1 MSAIPVSAQKDSNHN
16 FEISKNLEI
25 FNDIYKQLDMFY
37 VDSLS
42 ADTVIEW
49 GIDAM
54 LRQVDPF
61 TVYYPEEGMDE
72 LKEMTTGKYAG
83 IGAVIRFYKKEDR
96 VMVIEPQE
104 DSPAIEA
111 GVKGGDLIL
120 SIDGKD
126 MKGKSTQEVS
136 ENLRGDAGTTFELTV
151 KRAGVEH
158 PLSFKITRRNI
169 AMPPVPYYG
178 MVADGIGYIYFERF
192 VDGCSRDVRRA
203 VVDLKEQGAKALVI
217 DMRGNP
223 GGPLSEAVE
232 VTNLFVPRGQ
242 KVVYTKGKLA
252 SVNSEHYTKK
262 EPLDV
267 DIPVAVL
274 VDGSTASSAEIVSGA
289 WQDWDRAVIV
299 GERTYGKGLVQMI
312 REVPYHGSLKVTTS
326 RYYIPSGR
334 CIQAYDYR
342 HLNPDGSAKTL
353 PDSLTKAFKTAG
365 GREVRDGGGIK
376 PDVVITPDSLPSI
389 VYDIATSDVLLDYVN
404 HYVQTHATIAPA
416 GDFSLTD
423 ADYADFVKMVEESD
437 FTYKRRTEE
446 MMKLLERT
454 ARFEGCYEG
463 AKPEFEALAAKMKGG
478 VAADLELPKNKEE
491 IKSVLESDIVAR
503 YYFRRG
509 VVQQQL
515 KTDKDLKTAL
525 EILTDTERYESLLKP
540 VKNEKEKGES
550 QQGHHVRYHGYGRSR
565 VGGCRVLLDVVF
577 PRRDAWNGRG
587 ADGVSDIVG

>member
-49 GIDAM
+49 GIDSM

-83 IGAVIRFYKKEDR
+83 IGAVLRFYKKEDR

-178 MVADGIGYIYFERF
+178 MVSDGIGYIYFERF

-540 VKNEKEKGES
+540 VKK
-550 QQGHHVRYHGYGRSR
+550 
-565 VGGCRVLLDVVF
+565 
-577 PRRDAWNGRG
+577 
-587 ADGVSDIVG
+587 

>member
-54 LRQVDPF
+54 LRQGDPF
-61 TVYYPEEGMDE
+61 TMYYPEEGMDE

-540 VKNEKEKGES
+540 VKK
-550 QQGHHVRYHGYGRSR
+550 
-565 VGGCRVLLDVVF
+565 
-577 PRRDAWNGRG
+577 
-587 ADGVSDIVG
+587 

>member
-136 ENLRGDAGTTFELTV
+136 ENLRGNAGTTFELTV

-169 AMPPVPYYG
+169 AMPPMPYYG
-178 MVADGIGYIYFERF
+178 MVSDGIGYIYFERF

-540 VKNEKEKGES
+540 VKK
-550 QQGHHVRYHGYGRSR
+550 
-565 VGGCRVLLDVVF
+565 
-577 PRRDAWNGRG
+577 
-587 ADGVSDIVG
+587 

>member
-1 MSAIPVSAQKDSNHN
+1 MSAVPVSAQKDSNHN

-267 DIPVAVL
+267 DVPVAVL

-299 GERTYGKGLVQMI
+299 GECTYGKGLVQMI

-404 HYVQTHATIAPA
+404 HYVQTHAAIAPA
-416 GDFSLTD
+416 GEFSLTD
-423 ADYADFVKMVEESD
+423 ADYADFVKMVEGSD

-478 VAADLELPKNKEE
+478 VSADLEVPKNKEE

-515 KTDKDLKTAL
+515 KADKDLKTAL
-525 EILTDTERYESLLKP
+525 EILTDTERYASLLKP
-540 VKNEKEKGES
+540 VKK
-550 QQGHHVRYHGYGRSR
+550 
-565 VGGCRVLLDVVF
+565 
-577 PRRDAWNGRG
+577 
-587 ADGVSDIVG
+587 

>member
-1 MSAIPVSAQKDSNHN
+1 MKKIFLAAGLCCMSAIPVSAQKDSNHN

-96 VMVIEPQE
+96 VMVIEPQA

-178 MVADGIGYIYFERF
+178 MVSDGIGYIYFERF

-540 VKNEKEKGES
+540 VKK
-550 QQGHHVRYHGYGRSR
+550 
-565 VGGCRVLLDVVF
+565 
-577 PRRDAWNGRG
+577 
-587 ADGVSDIVG
+587 

>member
-1 MSAIPVSAQKDSNHN
+1 MSAVPVSAQKDSNHN

-178 MVADGIGYIYFERF
+178 MVSDGIGYIYFERF

-404 HYVQTHATIAPA
+404 HYVQTHAAIAPA
-416 GDFSLTD
+416 GEFSLTD
-423 ADYADFVKMVEESD
+423 ADYADFVKMVEGSD

-463 AKPEFEALAAKMKGG
+463 AKPEFEVLAAKMKGG
-478 VAADLELPKNKEE
+478 VSADLEVPKNKEE

-515 KTDKDLKTAL
+515 KADKDLKTAL
-525 EILTDTERYESLLKP
+525 EILTDTERYASLLKP
-540 VKNEKEKGES
+540 VKK
-550 QQGHHVRYHGYGRSR
+550 
-565 VGGCRVLLDVVF
+565 
-577 PRRDAWNGRG
+577 
-587 ADGVSDIVG
+587 

>member
-1 MSAIPVSAQKDSNHN
+1 MKKIFLAAGLCCMSAIPVSAQKDSNHN

-61 TVYYPEEGMDE
+61 TMYYPEEGMDE

-178 MVADGIGYIYFERF
+178 MVSDGIGYIYFERF

-404 HYVQTHATIAPA
+404 RYVQTHATIAPA

-503 YYFRRG
+503 YYFRRW

-540 VKNEKEKGES
+540 VKK
-550 QQGHHVRYHGYGRSR
+550 
-565 VGGCRVLLDVVF
+565 
-577 PRRDAWNGRG
+577 
-587 ADGVSDIVG
+587 

>member
-1 MSAIPVSAQKDSNHN
+1 MKKIFLAAGLCCMSAIPVSAQKDSNHN

-61 TVYYPEEGMDE
+61 TLYYPEEGMDE

-178 MVADGIGYIYFERF
+178 MVSDGIGYIYFERF

-540 VKNEKEKGES
+540 VKK
-550 QQGHHVRYHGYGRSR
+550 
-565 VGGCRVLLDVVF
+565 
-577 PRRDAWNGRG
+577 
-587 ADGVSDIVG
+587 

>member
-1 MSAIPVSAQKDSNHN
+1 MKKIFLAAGLCCMSAIPVSAQKDSNHN

-61 TVYYPEEGMDE
+61 TMYYPEEGMDE

-178 MVADGIGYIYFERF
+178 MVSDGIGYIYFERF

-404 HYVQTHATIAPA
+404 RYVQTHSTIAPA

-478 VAADLELPKNKEE
+478 VAADLELPKNKGE

-515 KTDKDLKTAL
+515 KADKDLKTAL

-540 VKNEKEKGES
+540 VKK
-550 QQGHHVRYHGYGRSR
+550 
-565 VGGCRVLLDVVF
+565 
-577 PRRDAWNGRG
+577 
-587 ADGVSDIVG
+587 

>member
-1 MSAIPVSAQKDSNHN
+1 MKKIFLAAGLCCMSAIPVSAQKDSNHN

-61 TVYYPEEGMDE
+61 TMYYPEEGMDE

-178 MVADGIGYIYFERF
+178 MVSDGIGYIYFERF

-404 HYVQTHATIAPA
+404 LYVQTHSTISPA
-416 GDFSLTD
+416 LDFSVTE

-478 VAADLELPKNKEE
+478 VAADLELPKNKGE

-515 KTDKDLKTAL
+515 KADKDLKTAL

-540 VKNEKEKGES
+540 VKK
-550 QQGHHVRYHGYGRSR
+550 
-565 VGGCRVLLDVVF
+565 
-577 PRRDAWNGRG
+577 
-587 ADGVSDIVG
+587 

>member
-1 MSAIPVSAQKDSNHN
+1 MSAVPVSAQKDSNHN

-25 FNDIYKQLDMFY
+25 FNDIYKQLDIFY

-404 HYVQTHATIAPA
+404 HYVQTHAAIAPA
-416 GDFSLTD
+416 GEFSLTD
-423 ADYADFVKMVEESD
+423 ADYADFVKMVEGSD

-478 VAADLELPKNKEE
+478 VSADLEVPKNKEE

-515 KTDKDLKTAL
+515 KADKDLKTAL
-525 EILTDTERYESLLKP
+525 EILTDTERYASLLKP
-540 VKNEKEKGES
+540 VKK
-550 QQGHHVRYHGYGRSR
+550 
-565 VGGCRVLLDVVF
+565 
-577 PRRDAWNGRG
+577 
-587 ADGVSDIVG
+587 

>member
-1 MSAIPVSAQKDSNHN
+1 MKKIFLAAGLCCMSAIPVSAQKDSNHN

-61 TVYYPEEGMDE
+61 TMYYPEEGMDE

-126 MKGKSTQEVS
+126 MKGKITQEVS

-515 KTDKDLKTAL
+515 KADKDLKTAL

-540 VKNEKEKGES
+540 VKK
-550 QQGHHVRYHGYGRSR
+550 
-565 VGGCRVLLDVVF
+565 
-577 PRRDAWNGRG
+577 
-587 ADGVSDIVG
+587 

>member
-1 MSAIPVSAQKDSNHN
+1 MKKIFLAAGLCCISAVPVSAQKDSNHN

-404 HYVQTHATIAPA
+404 HYVQTHAAIAPA
-416 GDFSLTD
+416 GEFSLTD
-423 ADYADFVKMVEESD
+423 ADYADFVKMVEGSD

-478 VAADLELPKNKEE
+478 VSADLEVPKNKEE

-515 KTDKDLKTAL
+515 KADKDLKTAL
-525 EILTDTERYESLLKP
+525 EILTDTERYASLLKP
-540 VKNEKEKGES
+540 VKK
-550 QQGHHVRYHGYGRSR
+550 
-565 VGGCRVLLDVVF
+565 
-577 PRRDAWNGRG
+577 
-587 ADGVSDIVG
+587 

>member
-1 MSAIPVSAQKDSNHN
+1 MKKIFLAAGLCCMSAIPVSAQKDSNHN

-54 LRQVDPF
+54 LRQGDPF

-178 MVADGIGYIYFERF
+178 MVSDGIGYIYFERF

-515 KTDKDLKTAL
+515 KADKDLKTAL

-540 VKNEKEKGES
+540 VKK
-550 QQGHHVRYHGYGRSR
+550 
-565 VGGCRVLLDVVF
+565 
-577 PRRDAWNGRG
+577 
-587 ADGVSDIVG
+587 

>member
-1 MSAIPVSAQKDSNHN
+1 MSAVPVSAQKDSNHN

-203 VVDLKEQGAKALVI
+203 VVDLKERGAKALVI

-312 REVPYHGSLKVTTS
+312 REVPYRGSLKVTTS

-404 HYVQTHATIAPA
+404 HYVQTHAAIAPA
-416 GDFSLTD
+416 GEFSLTD
-423 ADYADFVKMVEESD
+423 ADYADFVKMVEGSD

-478 VAADLELPKNKEE
+478 VSADLEVPKNKEE

-515 KTDKDLKTAL
+515 KADKDLKTAL
-525 EILTDTERYESLLKP
+525 EILTDTERYASLLKP
-540 VKNEKEKGES
+540 VKK
-550 QQGHHVRYHGYGRSR
+550 
-565 VGGCRVLLDVVF
+565 
-577 PRRDAWNGRG
+577 
-587 ADGVSDIVG
+587 

>member
-1 MSAIPVSAQKDSNHN
+1 MKKIFLAAGLCCMSAIPVSAQKDSNHN

-61 TVYYPEEGMDE
+61 TMYYPEEGMDE

-178 MVADGIGYIYFERF
+178 MVSDGIGYIYFERF

-503 YYFRRG
+503 YYFRCG

-515 KTDKDLKTAL
+515 KADKDLKTAL

-540 VKNEKEKGES
+540 VKK
-550 QQGHHVRYHGYGRSR
+550 
-565 VGGCRVLLDVVF
+565 
-577 PRRDAWNGRG
+577 
-587 ADGVSDIVG
+587 

>member
-1 MSAIPVSAQKDSNHN
+1 MSVVPVSAQKDSNHN

-37 VDSLS
+37 VDTLS

-404 HYVQTHATIAPA
+404 HYVQTHAAIAPA
-416 GDFSLTD
+416 GEFSLTD
-423 ADYADFVKMVEESD
+423 ADYADFVKMVEGSD

-478 VAADLELPKNKEE
+478 VSADLEVPKNKEE

-515 KTDKDLKTAL
+515 KADKDLKTAL
-525 EILTDTERYESLLKP
+525 EILTDTERYASLLKP
-540 VKNEKEKGES
+540 VKK
-550 QQGHHVRYHGYGRSR
+550 
-565 VGGCRVLLDVVF
+565 
-577 PRRDAWNGRG
+577 
-587 ADGVSDIVG
+587 

>member
-178 MVADGIGYIYFERF
+178 MVSDGIGYIYFERF

-478 VAADLELPKNKEE
+478 GAADLELPKNKEE

-540 VKNEKEKGES
+540 VKK
-550 QQGHHVRYHGYGRSR
+550 
-565 VGGCRVLLDVVF
+565 
-577 PRRDAWNGRG
+577 
-587 ADGVSDIVG
+587 

>member
-1 MSAIPVSAQKDSNHN
+1 MSAVPMSAQKDSNHN

-353 PDSLTKAFKTAG
+353 PDSLTKAFATAG

-404 HYVQTHATIAPA
+404 HYVQTHAAIAPA
-416 GDFSLTD
+416 GEFSLTD
-423 ADYADFVKMVEESD
+423 ADYADFVKMVEGSD

-478 VAADLELPKNKEE
+478 VSADLEVPKNKEE

-515 KTDKDLKTAL
+515 KADKDLKTAL
-525 EILTDTERYESLLKP
+525 EILTDTERYASLLKP
-540 VKNEKEKGES
+540 VKK
-550 QQGHHVRYHGYGRSR
+550 
-565 VGGCRVLLDVVF
+565 
-577 PRRDAWNGRG
+577 
-587 ADGVSDIVG
+587 

>member
-1 MSAIPVSAQKDSNHN
+1 MKKIFLAAGLCCMSAIPVSAQKDSNHN

-61 TVYYPEEGMDE
+61 TMYYPEEGMDE

-353 PDSLTKAFKTAG
+353 QDSLTKAFKTAG

-404 HYVQTHATIAPA
+404 RYVQTHATIAPA

-515 KTDKDLKTAL
+515 KADKDLKTAL

-540 VKNEKEKGES
+540 VKK
-550 QQGHHVRYHGYGRSR
+550 
-565 VGGCRVLLDVVF
+565 
-577 PRRDAWNGRG
+577 
-587 ADGVSDIVG
+587 

>member
-178 MVADGIGYIYFERF
+178 MVSDGIGYIYFERF

-509 VVQQQL
+509 VFQQQL

-540 VKNEKEKGES
+540 VKK
-550 QQGHHVRYHGYGRSR
+550 
-565 VGGCRVLLDVVF
+565 
-577 PRRDAWNGRG
+577 
-587 ADGVSDIVG
+587 

>member
-1 MSAIPVSAQKDSNHN
+1 MKKIFLAAGLCCMSAVPVSAQKDSNHN

-540 VKNEKEKGES
+540 VKK
-550 QQGHHVRYHGYGRSR
+550 
-565 VGGCRVLLDVVF
+565 
-577 PRRDAWNGRG
+577 
-587 ADGVSDIVG
+587 

>member
-1 MSAIPVSAQKDSNHN
+1 MSAIPVSAQKDNNHN

-178 MVADGIGYIYFERF
+178 MVADGIGYVYFERF

-404 HYVQTHATIAPA
+404 HYVQTHAAIAPA
-416 GDFSLTD
+416 GEFSLTD
-423 ADYADFVKMVEESD
+423 ADYADFVKMVEGSD

-478 VAADLELPKNKEE
+478 VSADLEVPKNKEE

-515 KTDKDLKTAL
+515 KADKDLKTAL
-525 EILTDTERYESLLKP
+525 EILTDTERYASLLKP
-540 VKNEKEKGES
+540 VKK
-550 QQGHHVRYHGYGRSR
+550 
-565 VGGCRVLLDVVF
+565 
-577 PRRDAWNGRG
+577 
-587 ADGVSDIVG
+587 

>member
-1 MSAIPVSAQKDSNHN
+1 MKKIFLAAGLCCMSAVPVSAQKDSNHN

-404 HYVQTHATIAPA
+404 HYVQTHAAIAPA
-416 GDFSLTD
+416 GEFSLTD
-423 ADYADFVKMVEESD
+423 ADYADFVKMVEGSD

-540 VKNEKEKGES
+540 VKK
-550 QQGHHVRYHGYGRSR
+550 
-565 VGGCRVLLDVVF
+565 
-577 PRRDAWNGRG
+577 
-587 ADGVSDIVG
+587 

>member
-1 MSAIPVSAQKDSNHN
+1 MKKIFLAAGLCCMSAIPVSAQKDSNHN

-178 MVADGIGYIYFERF
+178 MVSDGIGYIYFERF

-503 YYFRRG
+503 YYFRCG

-540 VKNEKEKGES
+540 VKK
-550 QQGHHVRYHGYGRSR
+550 
-565 VGGCRVLLDVVF
+565 
-577 PRRDAWNGRG
+577 
-587 ADGVSDIVG
+587 

>member
-1 MSAIPVSAQKDSNHN
+1 MKKIFLAAGLCCMSAIPVSAQKDSNHN

-178 MVADGIGYIYFERF
+178 MVSDGIGYIYFERF

-446 MMKLLERT
+446 MMNLLERT

-540 VKNEKEKGES
+540 VKK
-550 QQGHHVRYHGYGRSR
+550 
-565 VGGCRVLLDVVF
+565 
-577 PRRDAWNGRG
+577 
-587 ADGVSDIVG
+587 

>member
-178 MVADGIGYIYFERF
+178 MVSDGIGYIYFERF

-252 SVNSEHYTKK
+252 SVNSEYYTKK

-540 VKNEKEKGES
+540 VKK
-550 QQGHHVRYHGYGRSR
+550 
-565 VGGCRVLLDVVF
+565 
-577 PRRDAWNGRG
+577 
-587 ADGVSDIVG
+587 